1 MNKLTELERELLN
14 SVQALQTG
22 LKQEVAQ
29 SRNSLSAYDQAMS
42 GRLSNIEKKLDDLDE
57 RLNRA
62 FKRLTEV
69 SDALELHLPE
79 FEKSTKDFERSMKD
93 SAATVRRYAK

>member
-14 SVQALQTG
+14 SVQALQAG
-22 LKQEVAQ
+22 LKREAEQ

-42 GRLSNIEKKLDDLDE
+42 GRLSEIEKRLDEQDE

-62 FKRLTEV
+62 FKLLVQV
-69 SDALELHLPE
+69 SDALALQLPE
-79 FEKSTKDFERSMKD
+79 FEKSMKD

>member
-14 SVQALQTG
+14 SVQALQAG
-22 LKQEVAQ
+22 FKQEAEQ
-29 SRNSLSAYDQAMS
+29 SRNSLNDYDQAMS
-42 GRLSNIEKKLDDLDE
+42 ERLSEIEKRLNEQDE

-62 FKRLTEV
+62 FKLLLEV
-69 SDALELHLPE
+69 SDALELRLPE
-79 FEKSTKDFERSMKD
+79 FERSMKD